1 MCDTILFHFLQD
13 NFRTELSF
21 LGLCHQAS
29 PSVHAV
35 YVLLQGSL
43 HALAEVF
50 CSKAQEAQ
58 GGNGYEIGSELN
70 KLGDASRISR
80 RIATCSDPST
90 PSPDF
95 GNDLAHDLPHC
106 RSAGI
111 AHALAQVTRGDMQ
124 YVDTRHSQNRVK
136 IVH

>member
-21 LGLCHQAS
+21 LGFCHQAS
-29 PSVHAV
+29 PSV
-35 YVLLQGSL
+35 YPDRMLSQGGL

-58 GGNGYEIGSELN
+58 GGNGYEIGPERD
-70 KLGDASRISR
+70 KLGDASRIGR

-106 RSAGI
+106 RGAGI
-111 AHALAQVTRGDMQ
+111 AHALAQVTRGDVQ
-124 YVDTRHSQNRVK
+124 YVDT
-136 IVH
+136 